1 MNLNER
7 GKDEMQLI
15 FLALQVIGPLIQ
27 LILQCSK

>member
-1 MNLNER
+1 MKLNER